1 MDVDVVTGS
10 KGETNKPGNA
20 VGLPIG
26 QIRIRS
32 MSVLSPLWFYVLFS
46 IKEMGLIQVH
56 GPIRVNMPEPSQ
68 KSCLK
73 KLKKLKNLQLFENS
87 WIQIKSN
94 PSQSCSLPKVS
105 LLSTVVSLHTKEL

>member
-56 GPIRVNMPEPSQ
+56 GPIRVNTPEPSQ

-73 KLKKLKNLQLFENS
+73 KLMNLQLFKNS

>member
-56 GPIRVNMPEPSQ
+56 GPIRVNTPEPSQ

-73 KLKKLKNLQLFENS
+73 NLQLFKNS

-94 PSQSCSLPKVS
+94 SSQSCSLPKVS